1 MKNLILMV
9 CSLFFLNC
17 HSQQTDNVKKESVAG
32 FKKALE
38 KEIQLVDVRTPSEFS
53 EGYISYAE
61 NINVMASDF
70 EQKIQKLDK
79 EKPVYIYCRS
89 GQRSNKAA
97 QKMKELGFE
106 EIYDLEGG
114 ILAWE
119 KSGENLS
126 K

>member
-1 MKNLILMV
+1 MV